1 MVINKLIK
9 IYIKDVRWEKMYDNY
24 KYDIKIIEFIYS
36 KNYEYVF
43 LNLVIVK

>member
-1 MVINKLIK
+1 
-9 IYIKDVRWEKMYDNY
+9 MYDNY
-24 KYDIKIIEFIYS
+24 NYDIKIIEFIYS

>member
-1 MVINKLIK
+1 
-9 IYIKDVRWEKMYDNY
+9 MYDNY
-24 KYDIKIIEFIYS
+24 NYDTKIIEFIYS